1 MKYYDKN
8 KESSYFQVW
17 DVNNLYGWVMSQ
29 KLLVNTIK
37 YASQFNEDFMEN
49 YDEESDMKDIFL
61 KLIFNTL
68 KIYIIVTMIYHFTLK
83 NENWKNSKSL

>member
-83 NENWKNSKSL
+83 NEN

>member
-1 MKYYDKN
+1 MKYYDKI

-37 YASQFNEDFMEN
+37 YASQFNEDFIEN

-83 NENWKNSKSL
+83 NEN

>member
-17 DVNNLYGWVMSQ
+17 DVNNLYGWIMSQ

-37 YASQFNEDFMEN
+37 DASQFNKDFIKN

-83 NENWKNSKSL
+83 NEN